1 MENKDGQALLESF
14 IGSNGQFSCL
24 NKNAARSANSNEV
37 SVDGNSK
44 NSTLILHLQHVHFL
58 DESDVV
64 PRPFAH
70 NVYSRAFYC
79 DLKVVGKM
87 TPVIVLFNILNL

>member
-70 NVYSRAFYC
+70 NVYSRAF
-79 DLKVVGKM
+79 L
-87 TPVIVLFNILNL
+87 L